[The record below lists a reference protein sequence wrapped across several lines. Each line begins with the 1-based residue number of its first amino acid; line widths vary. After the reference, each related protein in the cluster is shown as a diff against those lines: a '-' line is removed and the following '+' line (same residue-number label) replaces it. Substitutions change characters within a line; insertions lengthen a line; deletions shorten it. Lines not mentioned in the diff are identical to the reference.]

1 MPQNNHWWLI
11 LHTVFQ
17 DGAQSFCWMEE
28 TRLYLKRHHTGK
40 ITFLGKLYKYKI
52 FTIKKTNHNIGPLLF
67 ANIQHWCSEHCR
79 ANRKESRWAVLACPS
94 FLISFV
100 VGWFSDK
107 SRIGQWL
114 ACHAVILCCSQW
126 RGQWCIYNEAT
137 KKKKKVRLTQWGLTG
152 GVLNWWFE
160 SQTFS
165 PNAIWGLCQQFYR
178 RLCYNGVICV
188 ECRLTRRDKG
198 HPLSRYTISKAMID
212 PSSSSLTL

>member
-137 KKKKKVRLTQWGLTG
+137 KKKKKKCATDTMRFDWRG
-152 GVLNWWFE
+152 
-160 SQTFS
+160 SQLMVWITDVQ
-165 PNAIWGLCQQFYR
+165 P
-178 RLCYNGVICV
+178 
-188 ECRLTRRDKG
+188 
-198 HPLSRYTISKAMID
+198 
-212 PSSSSLTL
+212 